1 MDLLAYDPASGYA
14 EVYKEQFAS
23 AAEAYF
29 DSAVE
34 KAHIDPQANAE
45 LAAAIRKL
53 QSRKESSSTKKGW
66 WTFLLVLLIIALSV
80 YAIYLFCNLSE
91 EEKVF
96 HWGIFILFALG
107 AIALTIFKIAPAI
120 SRLKKELDQLKKEL
134 SEKYGAARTQLAPL
148 YASFTWTTLTD
159 LISSVIGPLKFD
171 EFLSNELLRDL
182 RENFGFSLE
191 DEPDSTVT
199 GAYSGTFYGY
209 PFVFT
214 EDISFAWTEKVWTGY
229 LTITYNER
237 ITDLQGKTRYV
248 TRTQILSATVTKPA
262 PDFTKH
268 RNFFFGHDSAPRLS
282 FSRTPSSLSGG
293 EGFWH
298 GLSKKYQLR
307 KLRKFEQNLTDES
320 QYTMVAN
327 HDFEVLFRSEN
338 RDNEVEFRL
347 LYTPLAQQ
355 YMVKLL
361 NDKEAGYGDD
371 FAYFKHGTITRIA
384 SRHLN
389 GTSLSDPPFRSDNF
403 DLKEIRKTFLENSA
417 EFFRSIYFTFAPLF
431 LVPEYNVPRLNSS
444 EESDFSSIS
453 PSEIEGAA
461 YCFGQHFAHGKS
473 ITDNIFNVSSY
484 DCQEGVI
491 HAVIE
496 AIGFSGIEH
505 VDYVP
510 VWGGD
515 GRWHNV
521 PVPWVEYSEVVRHTP
536 VEVWK
541 EKELPPKKKPL
552 FRRRG
557 IAFVKG

>member
-45 LAAAIRKL
+45 LASLIRKI
-53 QSRKESSSTKKGW
+53 REEKEKASTKKGC
-66 WTFLLVLLIIALSV
+66 LIALNFFIIIGLIV
-80 YAIYLFCNLSE
+80 YAIVLGCTITPEN
-91 EEKVF
+91 KVF
-96 HWGIFILFALG
+96 QW
-107 AIALTIFKIAPAI
+107 TIFAVITVACWGLGLWKLFPLRNDLEKREKI
-120 SRLKKELDQLKKEL
+120 LKDQLNQSL
-134 SEKYGAARTQLAPL
+134 SAAQKQLAPL
-148 YASFTWTTLTD
+148 YDSFTWTTLTD

-229 LTITYNER
+229 LTITYKER
-237 ITDLQGKTRYV
+237 ITDLQGKTQYV

-371 FAYFKHGTITRIA
+371 FAYFKHGTVTRIA

-473 ITDNIFNVSSY
+473 ITDNIFNVSSCDY
-484 DCQEGVI
+484 QEGVI

-496 AIGFSGIEH
+496 AIGFSGTEH